1 MRKKLERQNPQA
13 LKMKMWLYPYTTYI
27 TIICIITILISMAF
41 IKSTQSQLFSTLV
54 LALLIVIFYN
64 LFNKKRKVV
73 KETLPTKIDI
83 GKSEHK

>member
-27 TIICIITILISMAF
+27 TILCIITILTSMAF
-41 IKSTQSQLFSTLV
+41 IKSTQSQFFSTLV